1 MSKIKEGEILSAA
14 VKLLSNIYTDSIGDI
29 ATIITAEADNDY
41 PMIKEYLNKVKV
53 GIEDLIL
60 KLDEEEK
67 SIQNI

>member
-41 PMIKEYLNKVKV
+41 PMIKEYLIKVKV

-67 SIQNI
+67 AI

>member
-41 PMIKEYLNKVKV
+41 PMIKEYLIKVKV

-67 SIQNI
+67 SI

>member
-1 MSKIKEGEILSAA
+1 MSKLKEGEILSTA

-53 GIEDLIL
+53 GIEDLIF

-67 SIQNI
+67 VI

>member
-1 MSKIKEGEILSAA
+1 MSKLKEGEILSTA

-41 PMIKEYLNKVKV
+41 PMIKEYLIKVKV

-67 SIQNI
+67 SI

>member
-41 PMIKEYLNKVKV
+41 PMIKEYLNKVKAGV
-53 GIEDLIL
+53 EDLIF

-67 SIQNI
+67 SI

>member
-1 MSKIKEGEILSAA
+1 MSKLKEGEILSTA

-41 PMIKEYLNKVKV
+41 PMIKEYLNKVKAGV
-53 GIEDLIL
+53 EDLIF

-67 SIQNI
+67 VI

>member
-1 MSKIKEGEILSAA
+1 MSKLKEGEILSTA

-41 PMIKEYLNKVKV
+41 TMIREYLNKVKAGV
-53 GIEDLIL
+53 EDLIF

-67 SIQNI
+67 SI

>member
-41 PMIKEYLNKVKV
+41 PMIKEYLNKVKAGV
-53 GIEDLIL
+53 EDLIF
-60 KLDEEEK
+60 KLDKEEK
-67 SIQNI
+67 SI

>member
-1 MSKIKEGEILSAA
+1 MSKLKEGEILSAA

-41 PMIKEYLNKVKV
+41 PMIKEYLNKVKAGV
-53 GIEDLIL
+53 EDLIF

-67 SIQNI
+67 VI

>member
-41 PMIKEYLNKVKV
+41 PMIREYLNKVKAGV
-53 GIEDLIL
+53 EDLIF

-67 SIQNI
+67 SI

>member
-41 PMIKEYLNKVKV
+41 PMIREYLNKVKAGV
-53 GIEDLIL
+53 EDLIF
-60 KLDEEEK
+60 KLDKEEK
-67 SIQNI
+67 SI